1 MAELAR
7 NRYGYHSGSTALV
20 PGCGRAYDAIALAQH
35 GFAKVVAVDISKA
48 ACAAARALIAKSAP
62 GVSSIEVV
70 NANFFEHATER
81 LYDFIWDC
89 TFLCALD
96 PFVRKRWASKMRSLL
111 SKGGILMT
119 CIFPLS
125 DTRKG
130 GPPYRLTV
138 PIVSELLT
146 EAGFEPIEIR
156 ASLPPEEC
164 HKPGGFTGSDGTAL
178 ATWRL
183 RISQL

>member
-70 NANFFEHATER
+70 NANFRACNGATLRFYLGLHLFVRARSVCSQAMGFKNEISAFKGR
-81 LYDFIWDC
+81 NSHDLHLSFVRYPQGRSPVQVDC
-89 TFLCALD
+89 TYC
-96 PFVRKRWASKMRSLL
+96 
-111 SKGGILMT
+111 
-119 CIFPLS
+119 
-125 DTRKG
+125 
-130 GPPYRLTV
+130 
-138 PIVSELLT
+138 
-146 EAGFEPIEIR
+146 
-156 ASLPPEEC
+156 
-164 HKPGGFTGSDGTAL
+164 
-178 ATWRL
+178 
-183 RISQL
+183 Q